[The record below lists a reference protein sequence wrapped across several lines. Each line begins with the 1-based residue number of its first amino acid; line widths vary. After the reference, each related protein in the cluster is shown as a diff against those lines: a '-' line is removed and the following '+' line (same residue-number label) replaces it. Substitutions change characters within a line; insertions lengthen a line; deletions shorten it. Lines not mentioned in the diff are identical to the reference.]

1 LIEKESIMSD
11 IPTVLKKIV
20 QRKIEEI
27 AERSDHKSI
36 ADLEKSIA
44 QAQDSDQTPR
54 GFARA
59 MQLSI
64 ERGRPAIIAE
74 AKKRSPSKG
83 LLRDPFIP
91 SEIARSYQAGGATC
105 MSVLTDADFF
115 DGSEHYLIEARA
127 ACSLPVIR
135 KDFIIDPYQ
144 VFEARAI
151 GADCIL
157 LIVSCLEDRQ
167 MKELNNLAHRL
178 GMDVLIEVHGGEELE
193 QALSLDNQLLGIN
206 NRNLHTFEV
215 SLDNT
220 FDLLK
225 DIPKDRIVITESAI
239 HNRDDVAAMRDKN
252 VHGFLVGEAFMRA
265 DDPGRKL
272 QELFF

>member
-1 LIEKESIMSD
+1 MSD

-20 QRKIEEI
+20 ARKVEEI
-27 AERSDHKSI
+27 AERSSHKSI
-36 ADLEKSIA
+36 GDLEKSIA
-44 QAQDSDQTPR
+44 VARDSDQAPR
-54 GFARA
+54 GFVNA
-59 MQLSI
+59 MVNSI
-64 ERGRPAIIAE
+64 AQGKPAIIAE

-83 LLRDPFIP
+83 LLRDPFNP
-91 SEIARSYQAGGATC
+91 AQIARSYQAGGASC

-115 DGSEHYLIEARA
+115 EGSEHYLIEARA

-157 LIVSCLEDRQ
+157 LIVSCLEQRQ
-167 MKELNNLAHRL
+167 MQELNSLAHRL
-178 GMDVLIEVHGGEELE
+178 GMDVLIEVHGGDELE
-193 QALSLDNQLLGIN
+193 QALSLDNKLLGIN

-220 FDLLK
+220 FELLPF
-225 DIPKDRIVITESAI
+225 IPKDKIVITESAI
-239 HNRDDVAAMRDKN
+239 HTPVDVAAMRAQN
-252 VHGFLVGEAFMRA
+252 VNGFLVGEAFMRA
-265 DDPGRKL
+265 PDPGEKL
-272 QELFF
+272 SELFFK

>member
-1 LIEKESIMSD
+1 MSD

-44 QAQDSDQTPR
+44 LALDSDQAPR

-59 MQLSI
+59 MQQSI
-64 ERGRPAIIAE
+64 EQGRPAVIAE

-83 LLRDPFIP
+83 LLRDPFYP
-91 SEIARSYQAGGATC
+91 AQIARSYQAGGATC
-105 MSVLTDADFF
+105 ISVLTDADFF
-115 DGSEHYLIEARA
+115 SGCEHYLVEARA

-157 LIVSCLEDRQ
+157 LIVSCL
-167 MKELNNLAHRL
+167 
-178 GMDVLIEVHGGEELE
+178 
-193 QALSLDNQLLGIN
+193 
-206 NRNLHTFEV
+206 
-215 SLDNT
+215 
-220 FDLLK
+220 
-225 DIPKDRIVITESAI
+225 
-239 HNRDDVAAMRDKN
+239 
-252 VHGFLVGEAFMRA
+252 
-265 DDPGRKL
+265 
-272 QELFF
+272 

>member
-1 LIEKESIMSD
+1 MSD

-20 QRKIEEI
+20 ARKIEEV
-27 AERSDHKSI
+27 AERSLHKSI
-36 ADLEKSIA
+36 ADLEKNIA
-44 QAQDSDQTPR
+44 LAMDSDQTPR

-59 MQLSI
+59 MQQSI
-64 ERGRPAIIAE
+64 LQGRPAIIAE

-83 LLRDPFIP
+83 LLRDPFDP
-91 SEIARSYQAGGATC
+91 AQIARSYQAGGASC
-105 MSVLTDADFF
+105 ISVLTDADFF
-115 DGSEHYLIEARA
+115 EGHERYLVEARA
-127 ACSLPVIR
+127 ACSLPIIR

-157 LIVSCLEDRQ
+157 LIVSCLEERQ
-167 MKELNNLAHRL
+167 MKELNNLALRL
-178 GMDVLIEVHGGEELE
+178 GMDVLIEVHGGDELE

-215 SLDNT
+215 DLANT

-225 DIPKDRIVITESAI
+225 FIPKDKIVITESAI
-239 HNRDDVAAMRDKN
+239 RTKDDVAAMRAKD

-265 DDPGRKL
+265 DDPGSKL
-272 QELFF
+272 QELFFS

>member
-1 LIEKESIMSD
+1 MSD
-11 IPTVLKKIV
+11 IPTVLKKIIT
-20 QRKIEEI
+20 RKLEEI
-27 AERSDHKSI
+27 DERSAHKSI

-44 QAQDSDQTPR
+44 AARDSDQDPR
-54 GFARA
+54 GFVNA
-59 MQLSI
+59 MAKSI
-64 ERGRPAIIAE
+64 AQGNPAIIAE

-83 LLRDPFIP
+83 LLRDPFVP
-91 SEIARSYQAGGATC
+91 AQIAKSYQAGGASC

-115 DGSEHYLIEARA
+115 EGSEHYLVEARA

-157 LIVSCLEDRQ
+157 LIVSCLEQRQ
-167 MKELNNLAHRL
+167 MQELNKLAHRL
-178 GMDVLIEVHGGEELE
+178 GMDVLVEVHGGEELE
-193 QALSLDNQLLGIN
+193 QALSLDNKLLGIN

-220 FDLLK
+220 FELLPF
-225 DIPKDRIVITESAI
+225 IPNDKIIITESAI
-239 HNRDDVAAMRDKN
+239 HSREDVAAMREQQVN
-252 VHGFLVGEAFMRA
+252 GFLVGEAFMRA
-265 DDPGRKL
+265 PDPGEKL
-272 QELFF
+272 RELFF

>member
-1 LIEKESIMSD
+1 MSD

-44 QAQDSDQTPR
+44 LALDSDQAPR

-59 MQLSI
+59 MQQSI
-64 ERGRPAIIAE
+64 EQGGPAVIAE

-83 LLRDPFIP
+83 LLRDPFYP
-91 SEIARSYQAGGATC
+91 AQIARSYQAGGATC
-105 MSVLTDADFF
+105 ISVLTDADFF
-115 DGSEHYLIEARA
+115 SGCEHYLVEARA

-206 NRNLHTFEV
+206 NRNLHTFDV
-215 SLDNT
+215 SLENT
-220 FDLLK
+220 FELLEF
-225 DIPKDRIVITESAI
+225 IPKDRIVITESAI
-239 HNRDDVAAMRDKN
+239 HSRDDVAAMRAKN

-265 DDPGRKL
+265 GDPGTKL

>member
-1 LIEKESIMSD
+1 MSD
-11 IPTVLKKIV
+11 IPTVLKKII

-27 AERSDHKSI
+27 AERSEHKSLG
-36 ADLEKSIA
+36 DLEKSIA
-44 QAQDSDQTPR
+44 AAIDSDLTPR
-54 GFARA
+54 GFTRA
-59 MQLSI
+59 LEKSI
-64 ERGRPAIIAE
+64 EQGRPAIIAE

-91 SEIARSYQAGGATC
+91 AEIAKSYQSAGASC

-115 DGSEHYLIEARA
+115 AGSEHYLIEARA
-127 ACSLPVIR
+127 ACNLPVIR

-157 LIVSCLEDRQ
+157 LIVSCLEERQ
-167 MKELNNLAHRL
+167 MMELNNLAHRL
-178 GMDVLIEVHGGEELE
+178 GMDVLVEVHGGDELE
-193 QALSLDNQLLGIN
+193 QALSLGNKLLGIN

-220 FDLLK
+220 FELLPF
-225 DIPKDRIVITESAI
+225 IPRDKIVITESAI
-239 HNRDDVAAMRDKN
+239 HSREDVTAMRERD

-265 DDPGRKL
+265 EDPGSKL
-272 QELFF
+272 RELFF

>member
-1 LIEKESIMSD
+1 MSD

-20 QRKIEEI
+20 ARKVEEI
-27 AERSDHKSI
+27 DERSALKSI

-44 QAQDSDQTPR
+44 AARDSDQAPR
-54 GFARA
+54 GFVNA
-59 MQLSI
+59 MAKSI
-64 ERGRPAIIAE
+64 AAGNPAIIAE

-83 LLRDPFIP
+83 LLRDPFVP
-91 SEIARSYQAGGATC
+91 SQIARSYQTGGASC

-115 DGSEHYLIEARA
+115 EGSEHYLIEARA
-127 ACSLPVIR
+127 ACTLPVIR

-157 LIVSCLEDRQ
+157 LIVSCLEQRQ
-167 MKELNNLAHRL
+167 MQELNNLAHRL
-178 GMDVLIEVHGGEELE
+178 GMDVLIEVHGGDELE
-193 QALSLDNQLLGIN
+193 QALSLDNKLLGIN

-220 FDLLK
+220 FELLPF
-225 DIPKDRIVITESAI
+225 IPKDKIVITESAI
-239 HNRDDVAAMRDKN
+239 HTPDDVAAMRAQN
-252 VHGFLVGEAFMRA
+252 VNGFLVGEAFMRA
-265 DDPGRKL
+265 EDPGEKL
-272 QELFF
+272 RELFF